1 MDQDNTGTPNPIAPE
16 GASIAN
22 ENKSEAPNQTTVEPV
37 SPAPVTPA
45 PSTDPKKPKGL
56 ITTTIILAILAIAG
70 VAFGIYGMFFKTQP
84 NSQPEP
90 NQTSNNT
97 EEPTEEPT
105 TTKNEETEITDT
117 YILRD
122 LDEKIALLHFTNQ
135 TGTTLYFPHGIH
147 LEFPLYQ
154 NGTLDDVFKLMGVIN
169 FLGNDFRQIYP
180 AERDTIATD
189 FNLSENQKQLIYNII
204 DATVADNKY
213 TDTFGE
219 KPIRNTNISKTV
231 CGSYYYDQNLN
242 SYFTLAGC
250 GGTSPYAS
258 YYYKT
263 KYTEDD
269 DHAYVYMQTA
279 VLNYENGKIYCDA
292 GNFESEDAEICGT
305 GTQDGYGYTFSEN
318 DISRDSLATYRFVF
332 NKADNGTYYFD
343 KTERL

>member
-1 MDQDNTGTPNPIAPE
+1 MDQDHAGTANPLAPE
-16 GASIAN
+16 GASTTN
-22 ENKSEAPNQTTVEPV
+22 ENKPEDTSQTTVEPV

-56 ITTTIILAILAIAG
+56 ITTTIILAILALAG

-105 TTKNEETEITDT
+105 ITTNEETEITDT

-135 TGTTLYFPHGIH
+135 TGATLDFPHGLH
-147 LEFPLYQ
+147 FEFPLYQ
-154 NGTLDDVFKLMGVIN
+154 NGTLGDVSKLMSVIG
-169 FLGNDFRQIYP
+169 FLGNDVREIYS
-180 AERDTIATD
+180 AERDTIATN
-189 FNLSENQKQLIYNII
+189 FNLSEDQKQLLYNII
-204 DATVADNKY
+204 DAGVADNKY
-213 TDTFGE
+213 LDTFGE
-219 KPIRNTNISKTV
+219 KPIRKTDISKAV
-231 CGSYYYDQNLN
+231 CGSYYYDQSLN
-242 SYFTLAGC
+242 SYFNLAGC

-263 KYTEDD
+263 KYTKDD
-269 DHAYVYMQTA
+269 DHAYVYIQTA

-292 GNFESEDAEICGT
+292 GSFESENAELCGT
-305 GTQDGYGYTFSEN
+305 GTQDGYGYTFTEN
-318 DISRDSLATYRFVF
+318 DINRDSLATYRFIF